1 VKQNYQ
7 TIGAAVQALA
17 MPESVSVA
25 IGEVVADVGEGLLA
39 MAVGAGLQVM
49 VAMMD
54 ADVATVCGPKGKHD
68 PDRTAVRHGS
78 GRGSVTLGGRRVP
91 IARPRMRA
99 MDGSGELPVA
109 SYELFTS
116 TEMLGRMAMA
126 KMLAGISTRRWQVGL
141 EPVGEQ
147 VDQVATATSK
157 SAVSRRFVQA
167 TETALSQL
175 LARPLADLELV
186 ALLLDGV
193 HFGEH
198 VCVVALGIGI
208 DGTKHPLALVD
219 GDTENTTV
227 VTDLLVGLRDRG
239 LDTTRPIL
247 VVIDGAK
254 ALRAAVTRVLD
265 HPVIARCQLP
275 QAAQRHRPAT
285 EPPRWD
291 PRQADAPGLPGQHRA
306 GGPSS
311 APSADPTTP
320 PHPPRR
326 GRPRCAKA

>member
-1 VKQNYQ
+1 MLGDRQVDPTERQGTAVKQNYQ
-7 TIGAAVQALA
+7 TSDAAVKALA

-54 ADVATVCGPKGKHD
+54 AEVAAVCGPKGKHD
-68 PDRTAVRHGS
+68 PHRTAVRHGS
-78 GRGSVTLGGRRVP
+78 ERGSVTLGGRRVP
-91 IARPRMRA
+91 IERPRMRA
-99 MDGSGELPVA
+99 SDGSGELAVA

-116 TEMLGRMAMA
+116 TEVLGRMAMA

-147 VDQVATATSK
+147 VDQTATATSK
-157 SAVSRRFVQA
+157 SAVSRRFVKA

-175 LARPLADLELV
+175 LARPLGDLDLV
-186 ALLLDGV
+186 ALMLDGV

-227 VTDLLVGLRDRG
+227 VTDLLVGLRERG

-254 ALRAAVTRVLD
+254 ALRAAVTRVFD
-265 HPVIARCQLP
+265 HSVVARCQLP
-275 QAAQRHRPAT
+275 QAAQRDRPAAGS
-285 EPPRWD
+285 PR
-291 PRQADAPGLPGQHRA
+291 L
-306 GGPSS
+306 
-311 APSADPTTP
+311 
-320 PHPPRR
+320 RR
-326 GRPRCAKA
+326 R